1 MLFVDD
7 YDYDMD
13 IAVQRQE
20 AEEIGFE
27 KGYEAGV
34 KQENVNIAK
43 NLKEIELSI
52 EIIAKVT
59 DLTTLEIEAI

>member
-1 MLFVDD
+1 MLFVG
-7 YDYDMD
+7 DYDMD

-34 KQENVNIAK
+34 KQENVNIVK

-59 DLTTLEIEAI
+59 DLTTLELETI

>member
-1 MLFVDD
+1 MLFVGD

-27 KGYEAGV
+27 TGYEAGV

-43 NLKEIELSI
+43 NLKEIELNI

-59 DLTTLEIEAI
+59 DLTTLEIETI

>member
-1 MLFVDD
+1 MLFVGD

-43 NLKEIELSI
+43 NLKEMELSI
-52 EIIAKVT
+52 EIIAKPRGRRGGM
-59 DLTTLEIEAI
+59 LFS

>member
-1 MLFVDD
+1 MLFIGD

-27 KGYEAGV
+27 KGYEVGV

-43 NLKEIELSI
+43 NLKEMELSI

-59 DLTTLEIEAI
+59 DLTTLEIETI

>member
-1 MLFVDD
+1 MLFVGD

-43 NLKEIELSI
+43 NLKERGLSI

-59 DLTTLEIEAI
+59 DLTTLEIETI

>member
-1 MLFVDD
+1 MLFVGD

>member
-1 MLFVDD
+1 MLFVGD
-7 YDYDMD
+7 YDYDMN

-43 NLKEIELSI
+43 NLKEMELSI

>member
-1 MLFVDD
+1 MLFIGD

-43 NLKEIELSI
+43 NLKEMELSI

>member
-1 MLFVDD
+1 MLFVGD

-43 NLKEIELSI
+43 NLKEMELSI

-59 DLTTLEIEAI
+59 DLTTLKIEAI

>member
-1 MLFVDD
+1 MLFIGD

-34 KQENVNIAK
+34 KQESVNIAK
-43 NLKEIELSI
+43 NLKEMELSI

-59 DLTTLEIEAI
+59 DLTTLEIETI

>member
-1 MLFVDD
+1 MLFVGD
-7 YDYDMD
+7 YDYDTD

-20 AEEIGFE
+20 AEEISFE

-43 NLKEIELSI
+43 NLKEMELSI

>member
-1 MLFVDD
+1 MLFVG
-7 YDYDMD
+7 DYDMD

-34 KQENVNIAK
+34 KQENVNIVK

-59 DLTTLEIEAI
+59 DLPTLEIETI

>member
-1 MLFVDD
+1 MLFVGD

-27 KGYEAGV
+27 KGYEVGV

-43 NLKEIELSI
+43 NLKEMELSI

-59 DLTTLEIEAI
+59 DLTTLEIETI

>member
-1 MLFVDD
+1 MLFVGD

-34 KQENVNIAK
+34 KQENVNRAK
-43 NLKEIELSI
+43 NLKEMELSI
-52 EIIAKVT
+52 EIIAKAT

>member
-1 MLFVDD
+1 MLFGE

-27 KGYEAGV
+27 KGYEVGV

-43 NLKEIELSI
+43 NLKEMELSI

-59 DLTTLEIEAI
+59 DLTTLEIETI

>member
-1 MLFVDD
+1 MLFIGD

-59 DLTTLEIEAI
+59 DLTTLEIETI

>member
-1 MLFVDD
+1 MLFVG
-7 YDYDMD
+7 DYDMD

-43 NLKEIELSI
+43 NLKEMELSI

>member
-1 MLFVDD
+1 MLFIGD

>member
-1 MLFVDD
+1 MLFVGD
-7 YDYDMD
+7 YDYEMD

-43 NLKEIELSI
+43 NLKEMELSI

>member
-1 MLFVDD
+1 MLFVGD

-43 NLKEIELSI
+43 NLKEIELNI

>member
-1 MLFVDD
+1 MLFVGD

-27 KGYEAGV
+27 KGYEVGV

-43 NLKEIELSI
+43 NLKEMELSI

>member
-1 MLFVDD
+1 MLFVGD

-27 KGYEAGV
+27 RGYEAGV

-43 NLKEIELSI
+43 NLKEMELSI

>member
-1 MLFVDD
+1 MLFVGD

-43 NLKEIELSI
+43 NLKEMERSI

>member
-1 MLFVDD
+1 MLFIGD

-27 KGYEAGV
+27 KGYEVGV
-34 KQENVNIAK
+34 KQENVNIAR
-43 NLKEIELSI
+43 NLKEMELSI

-59 DLTTLEIEAI
+59 DLTTLEIETI

>member
-43 NLKEIELSI
+43 NLKEMELSI

>member
-1 MLFVDD
+1 MLFVGD

-27 KGYEAGV
+27 KGYEAGI

-43 NLKEIELSI
+43 NLKEMELSI

>member
-1 MLFVDD
+1 MLFIGD

-20 AEEIGFE
+20 AEETGFE
-27 KGYEAGV
+27 KGYEVGV

-43 NLKEIELSI
+43 NLKEMELSI

-59 DLTTLEIEAI
+59 DLTTLEIETI

>member
-1 MLFVDD
+1 MLFVGD

-34 KQENVNIAK
+34 KQENVNI
-43 NLKEIELSI
+43 

>member
-1 MLFVDD
+1 MLFVGD

-43 NLKEIELSI
+43 NLKEMERSI
-52 EIIAKVT
+52 EIIAKVM

>member
-1 MLFVDD
+1 MLFVGD

-43 NLKEIELSI
+43 NLKEMELSI
-52 EIIAKVT
+52 EIIAKAT

>member
-1 MLFVDD
+1 MLFVGD

-43 NLKEIELSI
+43 NLKEMELSI

>member
-1 MLFVDD
+1 MLFIGD

-43 NLKEIELSI
+43 NLKEMELSI

-59 DLTTLEIEAI
+59 DLTTLEIETI

>member
-1 MLFVDD
+1 MLFVGD

-27 KGYEAGV
+27 KGYEVGV

-43 NLKEIELSI
+43 NLKEMELSI
-52 EIIAKVT
+52 EIIAKVAN
-59 DLTTLEIEAI
+59 LTTLEIEAI

>member
-1 MLFVDD
+1 MLFVGD

-34 KQENVNIAK
+34 KQENINIAK
-43 NLKEIELSI
+43 NLKEMELSI

-59 DLTTLEIEAI
+59 DLTTLEIETI

>member
-20 AEEIGFE
+20 AEKIGFE

>member
-1 MLFVDD
+1 MLFVGD

-43 NLKEIELSI
+43 NLKEMELSI

-59 DLTTLEIEAI
+59 DLTTLEIETI

>member
-1 MLFVDD
+1 MLFIGD

-27 KGYEAGV
+27 KGYEVGV

-43 NLKEIELSI
+43 NLKEMELSI

>member
-1 MLFVDD
+1 MLFIGD

-27 KGYEAGV
+27 QGYEAGV

-43 NLKEIELSI
+43 NLKEMELSI

>member
-1 MLFVDD
+1 MLFIGD

-43 NLKEIELSI
+43 NLKEMELSI
-52 EIIAKVT
+52 EIIVKVT